1 MIWGK
6 ANKLYN
12 TLLKSKKANNL
23 DISSSYY
30 IGGKNSVVNL
40 RTKSINQPSPKKRAW
55 VSPKVEFLADYP
67 ETVMLWSD
75 MLNDYYWYCVDKDM
89 AEKLRMAG
97 LPVYD
102 SGSIETMI
110 LISDG
115 GYDIDNVRR
124 VHQGFKKM
132 ATKYKKKGGDSNGQG
147 D

>member
-6 ANKLYN
+6 ESKLYN

-30 IGGKNSVVNL
+30 MGGKNSVVNL
-40 RTKSINQPSPKKRAW
+40 RTTSINQPSPKKRAW
-55 VSPKVEFLADYP
+55 VEPKVEFLTDKA
-67 ETVMLWSD
+67 VLLWSD
-75 MLNDYYWYCVDKDM
+75 MLNDHYWYCVDKQT
-89 AEKLRMAG
+89 AERLRTAG

-102 SGSIETMI
+102 SGSIETMM

-115 GYDIDNVRR
+115 GYDVDNVRR

-132 ATKYKKKGGDSNGQG
+132 ALEHKNKFNTK
-147 D
+147 

>member
-23 DISSSYY
+23 NISSSYY

-40 RTKSINQPSPKKRAW
+40 RTKSINQPSPKKKAW

-75 MLNDYYWYCVDKDM
+75 LLGDFFWYSIDKDT
-89 AEKLRMAG
+89 AIRLRMAG

-102 SGSIETMI
+102 NGSIETMM
-110 LISDG
+110 LISNG
-115 GYDIDNVRR
+115 GHDIDNVRR

-132 ATKYKKKGGDSNGQG
+132 ALEHKNKFNTK
-147 D
+147 